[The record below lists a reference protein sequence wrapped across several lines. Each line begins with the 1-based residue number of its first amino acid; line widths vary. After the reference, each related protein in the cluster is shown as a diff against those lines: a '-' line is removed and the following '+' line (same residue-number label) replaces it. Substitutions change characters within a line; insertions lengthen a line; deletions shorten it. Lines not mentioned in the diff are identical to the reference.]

1 MKRILIILLCMALP
15 SLSAVAGE
23 SDWGFTGMI
32 TYGPRSIEGTIF
44 VSQPGPIMGGAT
56 ADSLGLGTSNS
67 FMFAAGFDYKRWNVM
82 LTSMPTSFDGQGFA
96 TIGIDLGDGQV
107 IAIDTPTKS
116 TIDVDLTLANVMYR
130 LLDGKYGEFSI
141 GVGFGQTNIDVL
153 LDPLIGQSVGFDG
166 KTPFGFLAVNYRKPF
181 GKFSLTAAA
190 QGISI
195 TANDSSMTYSNL
207 NLMGGYMFFEKKWY
221 SEVVVGYRRVG
232 FEFDYDVS
240 GGVADTDVVLTGPYV
255 GLIIGWK

>member
-1 MKRILIILLCMALP
+1 MRNLIILLCMALP

-107 IAIDTPTKS
+107 ISIDTPIKS

-130 LLDGKYGEFSI
+130 LLDGKYGEFSV

-255 GLIIGWK
+255 GLIFGWK

>member
-1 MKRILIILLCMALP
+1 MRNLIILLCMALP

-116 TIDVDLTLANVMYR
+116 TIAVDLTLANVMYR
-130 LLDGKYGEFSI
+130 LLDGKYGEFSV

-166 KTPFGFLAVNYRKPF
+166 KTPFGFLAVNYRQAF

-255 GLIIGWK
+255 GLIFGWK